1 MAAVNRFA
9 RNERL
14 ADRLLVSIIFIL
26 PLSTVFV
33 RVGVAWKPWLVLLI
47 VLTVLE
53 VGSGAARRNWNRSVL
68 VATTGFLLAAAS
80 TLRGGAAFV
89 PGLRLLAAM
98 AIGACLMF
106 AVGRRGPSGI
116 DLVLRVVPWSAALM
130 ALTGVALAFA
140 TAGTFGAA
148 AVDAVSD
155 WPLVFRV
162 NKPAYLDSG
171 FVSLTNWH
179 QDPGYSAAWS
189 ALWLAIVLVS
199 VSARRLDWR
208 VAGLIGGGLVASAT
222 YAFSRTGWITTC
234 FALAVPVL
242 WPGRERRWR
251 TVAASG
257 LAVLVGAGLIVAVYA
272 ADVPRIGNDAELAF
286 TYRLQNFLD
295 LGSLDPEALVDL
307 ERLEAQVDDN
317 RVAVWKVYLE
327 QFRLSPL
334 RGIGL
339 GRGWVTAGLQEP
351 HNLAV
356 EVVGEMGLVG
366 IAGAA
371 WLGLALV
378 RAGRGRVGAI
388 ALAVALLPGA
398 TQTVIF
404 EPTVW
409 LGAGLWLAG
418 RRSPAAGGEPHLAP
432 DRETS
437 EE

>member
-1 MAAVNRFA
+1 MAWVTRFVS
-9 RNERL
+9 NERL
-14 ADRLLVSIIFIL
+14 ADRILASIVFLL

-33 RVGVAWKPWLVLLI
+33 RAGVAWKPWLVLLI
-47 VLTVLE
+47 VLTVVE
-53 VGSGAARRNWNRSVL
+53 VASGAARRTWNRSVL
-68 VATTGFLLAAAS
+68 RATGGFLLAAGL
-80 TLRGGAAFV
+80 TLRGGAAFL
-89 PGLRLLAAM
+89 PGVRLLAAM

-106 AVGRRGPSGI
+106 AVGRRGEDGVA
-116 DLVLRVVPWSAALM
+116 LVLRVVPWSAASM
-130 ALTGVALAFA
+130 AVTGVVLSFA

-148 AVDAVSD
+148 AVDTVSN
-155 WPLVFRV
+155 WPLVFRI

-171 FVSLTNWH
+171 FISLTNWH

-222 YAFSRTGWITTC
+222 YAFSRTGWITTL

-242 WPGRERRWR
+242 WPGRQWRWR

-257 LAVLVGAGLIVAVYA
+257 LAAVVGAGLIAAVYV

-295 LGSLDPEALVDL
+295 LGSLDPEAIVDL

-317 RVAVWKVYLE
+317 RVAVWRVYLD
-327 QFRLSPL
+327 QFVQSPL

-351 HNLAV
+351 HNLGV
-356 EVVGEMGLVG
+356 EVVGEMGVLGISG
-366 IAGAA
+366 IA
-371 WLGLALV
+371 WLAFALA
-378 RAGRGRVGAI
+378 RSGRGRVGAI

-404 EPTVW
+404 EPTLW
-409 LGAGLWLAG
+409 LAAGLWLAG
-418 RRSPAAGGEPHLAP
+418 GRPSAGRAHPAPPGLG
-432 DRETS
+432 TS
-437 EE
+437 DE

>member
-1 MAAVNRFA
+1 
-9 RNERL
+9 
-14 ADRLLVSIIFIL
+14 
-26 PLSTVFV
+26 
-33 RVGVAWKPWLVLLI
+33 
-47 VLTVLE
+47 
-53 VGSGAARRNWNRSVL
+53 
-68 VATTGFLLAAAS
+68 
-80 TLRGGAAFV
+80 
-89 PGLRLLAAM
+89 
-98 AIGACLMF
+98 
-106 AVGRRGPSGI
+106 
-116 DLVLRVVPWSAALM
+116 
-130 ALTGVALAFA
+130 
-140 TAGTFGAA
+140 
-148 AVDAVSD
+148 
-155 WPLVFRV
+155 
-162 NKPAYLDSG
+162 
-171 FVSLTNWH
+171 
-179 QDPGYSAAWS
+179 
-189 ALWLAIVLVS
+189 
-199 VSARRLDWR
+199 
-208 VAGLIGGGLVASAT
+208 
-222 YAFSRTGWITTC
+222 
-234 FALAVPVL
+234 
-242 WPGRERRWR
+242 
-251 TVAASG
+251 
-257 LAVLVGAGLIVAVYA
+257 VAVYA